1 MEPSTENNHRPPR
14 PILEVKG
21 LKTYFFTGQG
31 VVRAVDGVSFDLHRG
46 ETLGIVGESGS
57 GKTISSLSIL
67 RLVPGP
73 AGQIVDGS
81 IMFKGEDLMYK
92 SDKEMRRLRGAEITM
107 IPQDP
112 MTSLNP
118 VYRIGDQIGEP
129 VALHQNLHGKKLSDR
144 VLDMLKLV
152 QIPSPRRRLREYP
165 HQFSGGMK
173 QRAMIAM
180 GLSCRP
186 SLIIADEPTTALDV
200 TIQAQILSLLRDL
213 QAKFQTSIIFITHDL
228 GVVAGL
234 CSRVAVM
241 YAGVIMEQADVHT
254 IFKNP
259 RHPYTKGLIGSVP
272 KVGRGSGRLQTIPGQ
287 PPKPFAPAHR
297 LPFFAPLPRGGGDLP
312 AGGTKGG
319 MDNPGAQGPLP
330 QGWLRRMRIQTEGPK

>member
-1 MEPSTENNHRPPR
+1 MEPLTNNDLDPSE
-14 PILEVKG
+14 PILKVKG
-21 LKTYFFTGQG
+21 LKTHFHTSQG
-31 VVRAVDGVSFDLHRG
+31 VVRAVDGVSFDLQRG

-73 AGQIVDGS
+73 SGKIVDGS
-81 IMFKGEDLMYK
+81 ILFKGEELLDK
-92 SDKEMRRLRGAEITM
+92 TEKEMRRLRGAEITM

-129 VALHQNLHGKKLSDR
+129 VALHQNLRGRELAGR

-180 GLSCRP
+180 GLSCQP

-200 TIQAQILSLLRDL
+200 TIQAQILRLLRDL

-259 RHPYTKGLIGSVP
+259 KHPYTKGLIGSVP
-272 KVGRGSGRLQTIPGQ
+272 KVGGGSCRLQAIPGQ
-287 PPKPFAPAHR
+287 PPN
-297 LPFFAPLPRGGGDLP
+297 LL
-312 AGGTKGG
+312 
-319 MDNPGAQGPLP
+319 QLP
-330 QGWLRRMRIQTEGPK
+330 QGCRFSPRCPVAEDICRQEEPKPVWLVPGHKVRCHKAV